1 MAPWTLSAWAN
12 VTAWE
17 AVDVSAMA
25 RMRAYLDFAAT
36 YPKRLCGD
44 VLDAL
49 RAALRRQCPRTLSQA
64 FSTIRAAFPGP
75 DDTRAEVAW
84 STLHGLATLQSSGRL
99 PQSRMQAR
107 LGRAHQMLTQS

>member
-1 MAPWTLSAWAN
+1 MAMFSMPSGLP
-12 VTAWE
+12 
-17 AVDVSAMA
+17 
-25 RMRAYLDFAAT
+25 FAANA
-36 YPKRLCGD
+36 RG
-44 VLDAL
+44 
-49 RAALRRQCPRTLSQA
+49 RLSQA